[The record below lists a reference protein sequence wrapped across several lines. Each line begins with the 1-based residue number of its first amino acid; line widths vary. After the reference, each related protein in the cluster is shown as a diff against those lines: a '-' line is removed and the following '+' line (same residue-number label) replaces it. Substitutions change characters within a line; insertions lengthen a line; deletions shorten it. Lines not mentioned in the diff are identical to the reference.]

1 MSEIKVDKV
10 KGRQAAASG
19 PEVTF
24 DSTGNISF
32 GGNIASTGDVTAD
45 DVTINS
51 VLLIPRYTTSAL
63 PSSGQTIGSIVYDT
77 DDGVMKVWDGTEWR
91 NVGKGAGITG
101 SGGSVSTSGN
111 YTVHTFTSGGTLT
124 IDGEGTI
131 DVLLVG
137 GGAGGGT
144 RNAGPGSGGTDGGSG
159 GGAGG
164 WVQVAAM
171 PITTGSYPVSVGGGG
186 TGYQSGQNPGTPG
199 SNSTFNGLVAYGGGY
214 GASGPGNRPGGPG
227 GSGGGAGHASPSCTI
242 GLGNKPPVSPS
253 QGNNGSR
260 CTYTIYTHSRWSW
273 RWSWRSRHSRIK

>member
-24 DSTGNISF
+24 DATGNISF
-32 GGNIASTGDVTAD
+32 GGNISSTGDVTTD
-45 DVTINS
+45 DVTVNS
-51 VLLIPRYTTSAL
+51 VLLIPRYATSAL
-63 PSSGQTIGSIVYDT
+63 PSSGNTTGNIVWDT
-77 DDGVMKVWDGTEWR
+77 TDSVMKAWDGTEWIS
-91 NVGKGAGITG
+91 VGKASFEAT
-101 SGGSVSTSGN
+101 GGSISTAGG
-111 YTVHTFTSGGTLT
+111 YTIHTFTSGGTFNVT
-124 IDGEGTI
+124 GDNNV
-131 DVLLVG
+131 DVLVVG

-186 TGYQSGQNPGTPG
+186 TGYQSGQHPGTPG

-227 GSGGGAGHASPSCTI
+227 GSGGGAGGE
-242 GLGNKPPVSPS
+242 GLSSGCRGRAGTFAARV
-253 QGNNGSR
+253 
-260 CTYTIYTHSRWSW
+260 H
-273 RWSWRSRHSRIK
+273 

>member
-227 GSGGGAGHASPSCTI
+227 GSGGGAG
-242 GLGNKPPVSPS
+242 GG
-253 QGNNGSR
+253 GG
-260 CTYTIYTHSRWSW
+260 
-273 RWSWRSRHSRIK
+273 

>member
-24 DSTGNISF
+24 DATGNISF

-101 SGGSVSTSGN
+101 SGGSVSTAGT

-124 IDGEGTI
+124 IDGEGTV

-137 GGAGGGT
+137 GGACLLYT
-144 RNAGPGSGGTDGGSG
+144 
-159 GGAGG
+159 
-164 WVQVAAM
+164 
-171 PITTGSYPVSVGGGG
+171 
-186 TGYQSGQNPGTPG
+186 
-199 SNSTFNGLVAYGGGY
+199 
-214 GASGPGNRPGGPG
+214 
-227 GSGGGAGHASPSCTI
+227 SPS
-242 GLGNKPPVSPS
+242 PRDS
-253 QGNNGSR
+253 
-260 CTYTIYTHSRWSW
+260 
-273 RWSWRSRHSRIK
+273 